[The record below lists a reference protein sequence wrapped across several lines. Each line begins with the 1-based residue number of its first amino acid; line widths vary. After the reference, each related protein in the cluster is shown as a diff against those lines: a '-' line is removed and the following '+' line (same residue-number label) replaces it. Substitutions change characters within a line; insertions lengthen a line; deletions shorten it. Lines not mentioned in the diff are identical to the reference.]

1 MKNTEDPEH
10 HLQRSELIR
19 KIVQK
24 PQLDSLANVRY
35 KEPIPKRIVQFWHH
49 LAQLPTDVEECI
61 QTWAVWKAAGFE
73 HRLFDE
79 RTSAAFIGDY
89 LGARH
94 RSAFKRCYHPAMQAD
109 YFRLCYVLTE
119 GGIYVDADDVC
130 VSTNIEPLLQDGR
143 LKLQPLCYDKAA
155 GGMVKPGAFLPV
167 GAYEPNWIVYFNN
180 NPLITRPKHPVIE
193 HALEQATRYLE
204 LAGEDELLEI
214 QGATGPGLISK
225 SIFDLSLDPRSDID
239 IDTDVVVL
247 KDWDSIAISK
257 WPLSYRD
264 DARNWRLSN
273 QRRFNHGG

>member
-24 PQLDSLANVRY
+24 PQLDSIANVRC
-35 KEPIPKRIVQFWHH
+35 KEPIPKTIVQFWHD
-49 LAQLPTDVEECI
+49 LAQLPPDVEECI
-61 QTWAVWKAAGFE
+61 QTWALWKATGFE

-79 RTSAAFIGDY
+79 RTSDAFIGDY

-94 RSAFKRCYHPAMQAD
+94 RSAFERCYHPAMQAD
-109 YFRLCYVLTE
+109 YFRLCYVLIE
-119 GGIYVDADDVC
+119 GGFYVDADDVC

-155 GGMVKPGAFLPV
+155 GAMVKPAAFLPV
-167 GAYEPNWIVYFNN
+167 GAYEPSWIVYFNN

-193 HALEQATRYLE
+193 HALEQATRLLE

-214 QGATGPGLISK
+214 QAATGPGLISK
-225 SIFDLSLDPRSDID
+225 SIFDLSVDPDSDIH

-247 KDWDSIAISK
+247 KDWDSIAVSK

-273 QRRFNHGG
+273 QQRFNHGG